1 MMANLLQSHLSA
13 IENFDGFV
21 RSAHEPNSID
31 TYLSMVSKM
40 PHRIFI
46 RQFMIFHKK
55 DILHAID
62 KQAWRF
68 SVFESLN
75 PNFPVFRVSQQ
86 RKADDNIGGTIVVLP
101 GTFENISRVI
111 TVSDSDYWDKLI
123 RRKLV
128 RHFYPDAMPIY
139 FRQQEIEDA
148 LETLDLSLSD
158 GYSLQISEVTS
169 KEMRTGSQ
177 STRKKTYD
185 TRRLWTST
193 LWREPFIEAKEK
205 GEWFTGLKFSI
216 QRGKSSDPVAVGRIY
231 KYGEVHYDFYHEKI
245 LNTVLFSLEN
255 NASQRL
261 SLLQNRGIRER
272 NYQPGESLEIS
283 FDYDPFA
290 NIEDIRAFGKIMAS
304 YPNATKAVYHA
315 NPYYHAS
322 IADFD
327 DGSSFDMWILSKSKI
342 VIVPQ
347 AKSSVQ
353 AFERLISYVFTELGE
368 GIVNVYKESETE

>member
-1 MMANLLQSHLSA
+1 MTSVQEPSA
-13 IENFDGFV
+13 
-21 RSAHEPNSID
+21 ID
-31 TYLSMVSKM
+31 TYLSVASKM
-40 PHRIFI
+40 PQYVSI
-46 RQFMIFHKK
+46 RQFIVFHKK
-55 DILHAID
+55 DILQAID

-75 PNFPVFRVSQQ
+75 RDFPVFHIAQHKKTGDEISGVI
-86 RKADDNIGGTIVVLP
+86 AVIP
-101 GTFENISRVI
+101 GVFEDISRII
-111 TVSDSDYWDKLI
+111 TVSDSNYWDKLI

-148 LETLDLSLSD
+148 LESLDLSLPD

-177 STRKKTYD
+177 PSPKKAYD

-193 LWREPFIEAKEK
+193 PWREPFTHAKEN

-216 QRGKSSDPVAVGRIY
+216 QRGKSSDPIATGRIY

-245 LNTVLFSLEN
+245 SSTVLYSLEQL
-255 NASQRL
+255 ASQRL

-283 FDYDPFA
+283 FDYAPFDE
-290 NIEDIRAFGKIMAS
+290 IEDIRAFGTIMAS
-304 YPNATKAVYHA
+304 YPNATKAVYHG

-327 DGSSFDMWILSKSKI
+327 DGSSFDMWVLSKNKI

-347 AKSSVQ
+347 AKSSAQ

-368 GIVNVYKESETE
+368 GTVNVYEESETTE